1 MTSQE
6 LLGRRRKPR
15 FYENHA
21 DVLANTLLED
31 HVLSL
36 YLYENM
42 LNHFQDIDDVSNSLD
57 VYSELD
63 GELAKVEN

>member
-1 MTSQE
+1 MTSE
-6 LLGRRRKPR
+6 EMLECRRKPK

-21 DVLANTLLED
+21 EILSNTLLED

-36 YLYENM
+36 YLHENM
-42 LNHFQDIDDVSNSLD
+42 LNHYQDIFDVADCFD
-57 VYSELD
+57 VYSHLD